1 MPGKNGKLLK
11 VAKSQPNNFFT
22 IINPFKNLNRFKYEI
37 IFCSLK
43 TINQMTKLFTI
54 FFIMTLSIIQMQGSE
69 KILSSF
75 KSSGDS
81 ITDWQIVDD
90 GVMGGLS
97 KGKFDISGKQ
107 TLKFS
112 GNLSLKNNGGFSSIR
127 SKRTTMDLSEFKG
140 IKMRVKGDGRT
151 YKLRMESDSRYR
163 RMAVSFQHE
172 FKTTKEGWTEVF
184 IPFDK
189 LKASF
194 RGWNLPGMKFNSKSI
209 QRVGLIIADKKE
221 GPFELNVDWIKAI

>member
-1 MPGKNGKLLK
+1 M
-11 VAKSQPNNFFT
+11 AKSQPNNFFHKYKS
-22 IINPFKNLNRFKYEI
+22 NKKLKPFKSRNNILYNQTTNLMSKF
-37 IFCSLK
+37 S
-43 TINQMTKLFTI
+43 TI
-54 FFIMTLSIIQMQGSE
+54 FLAMTLSIAQMQGSE

-75 KSSGDS
+75 ESSNDS

-97 KGKFDISGKQ
+97 KGKFNISGKQ

-184 IPFDK
+184 IPFNK

-194 RGWNLPGMKFNSKSI
+194 RGWNLPSMKFNSKSI

>member
-1 MPGKNGKLLK
+1 
-11 VAKSQPNNFFT
+11 
-22 IINPFKNLNRFKYEI
+22 
-37 IFCSLK
+37 
-43 TINQMTKLFTI
+43 MTKLFTI
-54 FFIMTLSIIQMQGSE
+54 FFIMTLSIIPIQGSE

-81 ITDWQIVDD
+81 ISDWQIVDD

-140 IKMRVKGDGRT
+140 IRMRVKGDGRT

>member
-22 IINPFKNLNRFKYEI
+22 NINPFKNLNRFKYEI

-97 KGKFDISGKQ
+97 KGEFDISGKQ

>member
-1 MPGKNGKLLK
+1 
-11 VAKSQPNNFFT
+11 
-22 IINPFKNLNRFKYEI
+22 
-37 IFCSLK
+37 
-43 TINQMTKLFTI
+43 MTKLFTI

-112 GNLSLKNNGGFSSIR
+112 GNLSLKNNGGFS
-127 SKRTTMDLSEFKG
+127 
-140 IKMRVKGDGRT
+140 
-151 YKLRMESDSRYR
+151 
-163 RMAVSFQHE
+163 H
-172 FKTTKEGWTEVF
+172 
-184 IPFDK
+184 P
-189 LKASF
+189 
-194 RGWNLPGMKFNSKSI
+194 
-209 QRVGLIIADKKE
+209 
-221 GPFELNVDWIKAI
+221 

>member
-11 VAKSQPNNFFT
+11 VAKSQPNTFFT

-37 IFCSLK
+37 IFWSLK

>member
-1 MPGKNGKLLK
+1 MQP
-11 VAKSQPNNFFT
+11 KS
-22 IINPFKNLNRFKYEI
+22 
-37 IFCSLK
+37 
-43 TINQMTKLFTI
+43 INQMTKLFTI

-75 KSSGDS
+75 KPSGDS

>member
-1 MPGKNGKLLK
+1 
-11 VAKSQPNNFFT
+11 
-22 IINPFKNLNRFKYEI
+22 
-37 IFCSLK
+37 
-43 TINQMTKLFTI
+43 MTKLFTI

-151 YKLRMESDSRYR
+151 WC
-163 RMAVSFQHE
+163 QHYGRWH
-172 FKTTKEGWTEVF
+172 KH
-184 IPFDK
+184 
-189 LKASF
+189 L
-194 RGWNLPGMKFNSKSI
+194 
-209 QRVGLIIADKKE
+209 
-221 GPFELNVDWIKAI
+221 

>member
-1 MPGKNGKLLK
+1 
-11 VAKSQPNNFFT
+11 
-22 IINPFKNLNRFKYEI
+22 
-37 IFCSLK
+37 
-43 TINQMTKLFTI
+43 
-54 FFIMTLSIIQMQGSE
+54 MTLSIIQMQGSE

-127 SKRTTMDLSEFKG
+127 SKRTTMDLSKFKG
-140 IKMRVKGDGRT
+140 IKMRIKGDGRT